1 MAEQIERIDKE
12 TSGDRRI
19 YPPHV
24 LVFSVFASIVL
35 CFFSNQTIFDS
46 PLPGYFGALFSIF
59 GIWLV
64 AYCRK
69 LFIEFETE
77 IIPFKESSTLLQ
89 CGPYSY
95 SRNPIYLGM
104 TFVLLGLCFQL
115 NDPLPFVV
123 PLLFFIWVNICFVLP
138 EEKMMREVYGD
149 EFIKYTGQVR
159 RWL

>member
-1 MAEQIERIDKE
+1 MIEQLEAIEE
-12 TSGDRRI
+12 VTLTDRRV

-24 LVFSVFASIVL
+24 LVFSVFASITL
-35 CFFSNQTIFDS
+35 CFFSEIRIFDS
-46 PLPGYFGALFSIF
+46 PLPGYFGALLSIF

-64 AYCRK
+64 ISCRK

-77 IIPFKESSTLLQ
+77 ITPFKESSTLLQ
-89 CGPYSY
+89 LGPYSY

-104 TFVLLGLCFQL
+104 TLVLLGICLQL
-115 NDPLPFVV
+115 NDPLPFLV
-123 PLLFFIWVNICFVLP
+123 PLIFFIWVNICFVLP

-149 EFIKYTGQVR
+149 QFVEYTGKVR